1 MPDYEVKEAI
11 NTFNN
16 LKYYYRFVKYL
27 TDEDQ
32 MEQNRI
38 CLANQLLTNGWDGGY
53 LTKYESLPWT
63 VEAIAGLFGNIQSED
78 QSWNPD
84 VYQGQVYNVKKGY
97 GFVQW
102 TPATK
107 YQNWVDEQGLGYYGA
122 IENQCYRFGMEANG
136 DYQQWVKRYG
146 ITYNFYEYTQ
156 RTDSPED
163 LAKAFY
169 WCYEFSAIQDAG
181 SRPAQARKWY
191 NWLIENMD
199 KIKPST
205 PTTSSKFNFIY
216 YLRRRRYG

>member
-38 CLANQLLTNGWDGGY
+38 CLANQLLTKGWDGGY

-63 VEAIAGLFGNIQSED
+63 VEAIAGLFGNIESED
-78 QSWNPD
+78 RSWNPD

-136 DYQQWVKRYG
+136 DYQQWVKVPMG
-146 ITYNFYEYTQ
+146 
-156 RTDSPED
+156 
-163 LAKAFY
+163 AKKPS
-169 WCYEFSAIQDAG
+169 FSSRSSWG
-181 SRPAQARKWY
+181 SRGIGSNISGGRSLW
-191 NWLIENMD
+191 
-199 KIKPST
+199 
-205 PTTSSKFNFIY
+205 
-216 YLRRRRYG
+216 R